1 MLNNNH
7 SLILIVGHSMG
18 GHGALNL
25 ATHYPDRSLALIS
38 LAGWIKKEDYGD
50 SNLFFRYL
58 HRLIDNHLCLHPLAT
73 SSATL
78 QLYCGINFI
87 SNFDIFP
94 LISPCDIFSIN
105 DLILILKIIGQC
117 DVM

>member
-1 MLNNNH
+1 MFTH
-7 SLILIVGHSMG
+7 GAISLISCQSSLPDSMYLNTVQLYNHNYIT

-58 HRLIDNHLCLHPLAT
+58 HRLIDSHLCLHPLAT

-78 QLYCGINFI
+78 QLYCGINFK
-87 SNFDIFP
+87 FKA
-94 LISPCDIFSIN
+94 PCPPIE
-105 DLILILKIIGQC
+105 
-117 DVM
+117 